1 MSPTIERLEEDLL
14 QLPETDRI
22 RLATTL
28 LSSLPIPEGVLEL
41 GTPEFETEIRRRSAE
56 MMDGTVVG
64 IPYEVAMKDID
75 ALLSGE

>member
-14 QLPETDRI
+14 QLPEKDRV

-28 LSSLPIPEGVLEL
+28 LRSLPIPEGVLEL

-56 MMDGTVVG
+56 MMNGSVVG
-64 IPYEVAMKDID
+64 VPYEVVMKDID
-75 ALLSGE
+75 ALLSEG